1 MGALPLALL
10 FLQATGTAKGS
21 AGIGGI
27 APVLLPDV
35 PLTSLLL
42 IAALNPVTIAVAWI
56 MGRRADAPAK
66 LLIAGFAAAAA
77 GSVLVWLGT
86 LLRLGFLATPA
97 RAAGGIF
104 VAGMAFAT
112 FYAWLAY
119 RTRAR
124 ETRSPD
130 VR

>member
-1 MGALPLALL
+1 MSALPLAPL
-10 FLQATGTAKGS
+10 FLQATKGS

-42 IAALNPVTIAVAWI
+42 IAALNPVTIAVAWM

-66 LLIAGFAAAAA
+66 LLIAGFAASAA
-77 GSVLVWLGT
+77 GAVLVWIGT

-97 RAAGGIF
+97 RAAGGMF
-104 VAGMAFAT
+104 VAGIAFAT
-112 FYAWLAY
+112 VYAWIAY
-119 RTRAR
+119 RTRG
-124 ETRSPD
+124 PD